1 MKRQSGSTLISIVIL
16 LGFLSIFFF
25 GLITLGNAN
34 LTRAADRI
42 LALQAQYAAESGADA
57 ALAYLNNGIET
68 YTGASNVILI
78 TNGTRYEAKFTST
91 VTTPNNSSGN
101 PDSNK
106 RIITSTGSIFE
117 PVGSTTP
124 TIKRTVKIVAQR
136 SSNVNSANILSR
148 NIVHIGAAVK
158 DVIAKNIFVN
168 NYIQMDKNVNNF
180 VAESVTVADRNPSAS
195 NCSING
201 GNLSKPSSV
210 AKTTL
215 KLAFKNCTPLNGG
228 ATNFTVMEDQTDI
241 EKVQSTFIPWQYTMD
256 SVTSVNRVCTQ
267 WTSGGSPRT
276 IPFGTVPF
284 TPAENADV
292 VNNKSHYPDNGSGVD
307 LNCTSVANKGSLD
320 LGNDIQFN
328 INQNVHVRAN
338 LCSNVSCR
346 PIFNNPSTT
355 TRYIFVEGSI
365 NFEQL
370 RNAAGSGPIVFVSYG
385 SDPAS
390 LAAVCPEGGAVRLGQ
405 QGNNNT
411 NAPKVFLL
419 SINGGMCLDG
429 TKFAG
434 INSLGGVSGKNLYIA
449 TNSGTP
455 FDLSIDPDFPV
466 NDVPVNLS
474 FKATQYQR
482 LY

>member
-1 MKRQSGSTLISIVIL
+1 MERQSGSTLISIVIL

-34 LTRAADRI
+34 LARAADRI

-57 ALAYLNNGIET
+57 ALAYLNNGTET
-68 YTGASNVILI
+68 YPGASNVSVV
-78 TNGTRYEAKFTST
+78 TNGARYRATFTST
-91 VTTPNNSSGN
+91 VSTPTNSSGN
-101 PDSNK
+101 PDTNK
-106 RIITSTGSIFE
+106 RIITATGYIYQPS
-117 PVGSTTP
+117 SATTP
-124 TIKRTVKIVAQR
+124 TIERTVKILAQR
-136 SSNVNSANILSR
+136 SSNVTSTNILSR
-148 NIVHIGAAVK
+148 NIVHVGASVK

-180 VAESVTVADRNPSAS
+180 IAESITVADRNPSAS
-195 NCSING
+195 NCSISG

-210 AKTTL
+210 ASTTL
-215 KLAFKNCTPLNGG
+215 KLAFNNCSDLNGG
-228 ATNFTVMEDQTDI
+228 ASNFTLLENQTDI
-241 EKVQSTFIPWQYTMD
+241 EKVQSTFIPWQYAMD
-256 SVTSVNRVCTQ
+256 PVTSVNRACSQ
-267 WTSGGSPRT
+267 WTSGASPRT
-276 IPFGTVPF
+276 IPFGTTPF
-284 TPAENADV
+284 TAAENADV
-292 VNNKSHYPDNGSGVD
+292 SNNKSHYPDNGNGVVTS
-307 LNCTSVANKGSLD
+307 CTSVANRGSLD
-320 LGNDIQFN
+320 LGNDVQFN
-328 INQNVHVRAN
+328 INQNVHVRAD
-338 LCSNVSCR
+338 LCSNAPCR

-385 SDPAS
+385 SDPSALTS
-390 LAAVCPEGGAVRLGQ
+390 VCPEGGAVRLGQ

-411 NAPKVFLL
+411 NAPKIFML

-429 TKFAG
+429 TKFSGA
-434 INSLGGVSGKNLYIA
+434 NSLGGVSGKNLYIA